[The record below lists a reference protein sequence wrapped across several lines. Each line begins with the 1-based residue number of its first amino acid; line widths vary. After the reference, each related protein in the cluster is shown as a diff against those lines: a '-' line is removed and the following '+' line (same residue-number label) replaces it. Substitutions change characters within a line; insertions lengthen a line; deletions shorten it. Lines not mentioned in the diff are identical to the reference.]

1 MLPSNDQIAL
11 NRQEIKYTMGC
22 GNYGRDCEGGSG
34 GKRIKIKPTPNGH
47 RFYWAQNL
55 LLVGDEK

>member
-22 GNYGRDCEGGSG
+22 GNQGEIVKG
-34 GKRIKIKPTPNGH
+34 GKKKNQNKTNSK
-47 RFYWAQNL
+47 WAPIL
-55 LLVGDEK
+55 LGLEPFTSKR

>member
-22 GNYGRDCEGGSG
+22 GNQGEIVKG
-34 GKRIKIKPTPNGH
+34 GKKKNQNKTNSK
-47 RFYWAQNL
+47 WASIL
-55 LLVGDEK
+55 LGLEPFTSKR